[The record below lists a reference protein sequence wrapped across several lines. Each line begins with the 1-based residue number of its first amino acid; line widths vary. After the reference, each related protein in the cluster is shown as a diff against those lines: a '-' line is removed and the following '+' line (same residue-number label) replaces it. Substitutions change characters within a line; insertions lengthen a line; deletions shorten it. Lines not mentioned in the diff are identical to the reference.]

1 MLLRRERRILLA
13 NLTKGFSES
22 PEIQERYLKQG
33 SEISIEL
40 PLSPFLELK
49 LRELDR
55 KELRKKLKGL
65 ISNKQID
72 ALLARRDRLL
82 EYSASL
88 KQR

>member
-1 MLLRRERRILLA
+1 L
-13 NLTKGFSES
+13 
-22 PEIQERYLKQG
+22 
-33 SEISIEL
+33 IEL
-40 PLSPFLELK
+40 PLSAFLELK

-65 ISNKQID
+65 VSNKQID

-88 KQR
+88 K